1 MWIMKN
7 SVVLRIFSFESYT
20 LKIILAVKVQQKLI
34 RKRPALAS
42 ENATND
48 ERAPPVA

>member
-1 MWIMKN
+1 VDYEKLGC
-7 SVVLRIFSFESYT
+7 VDIFSANESYT